1 MSAFAVMRTLLHH
14 EFKVP
19 SDVQVVGYD
28 DIPLSRMYTPSLT
41 TIHQPAYLIGKK
53 ACQQLIN
60 QLEGKGREHHQI
72 LDVSLIERQST
83 RRE

>member
-1 MSAFAVMRTLLHH
+1 LLD